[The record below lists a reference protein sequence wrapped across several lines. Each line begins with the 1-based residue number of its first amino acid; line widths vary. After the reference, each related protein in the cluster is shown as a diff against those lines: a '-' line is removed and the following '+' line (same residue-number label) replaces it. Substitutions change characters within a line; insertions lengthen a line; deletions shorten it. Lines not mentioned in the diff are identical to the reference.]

1 MTFRET
7 KKNFDIYLFLSVIP
21 IMVSSLS
28 VLHSIRGEAD
38 FFGRQLMWVFLG
50 LSIAFLV
57 SLIDTRF
64 LKRSGVV
71 LTVYGI
77 AMFLL
82 VGVLIFGSTVK
93 GSKSWFDFG
102 FLSFQPSDLAKLALI
117 LILSKYFSRRHI
129 EIKRLK
135 HIFISLIYMAVP
147 FGLIFLQPDFGS
159 AMVLFFIWAGMALVA
174 GISRKHL
181 SILGGICLAAFIVM
195 WFFVFQPYQKERLST
210 FINPLSDLQGAGY
223 NTYQSIIA
231 VGSGQ
236 FLGKGFGFGTQS
248 RLEFLPEYETD
259 FVFAAFSEEWG
270 FVGVMVLLFF
280 FFLLLWRIINTAE
293 KGETNFEILFCSGV
307 AILFFSHILVNIGM
321 NLGVMPVTGIPLP
334 FMSYGGSHILVES
347 ILLGIVLAMGRYKR
361 PSHRSEISQ
370 EIEGIV

>member
-270 FVGVMVLLFF
+270 FVGAMVLLFF